1 MLSAFELDKWIM
13 NRKTLLENDDLI
25 ELIFKC
31 LEFNPRDRMRKEN
44 LMKNRFF
51 YTEYSE
57 TEKKSLTQN
66 SETRPDP
73 GEEEFQLS
81 TDNVSL
87 LTPIITQIKG
97 KKNLLYEMIHR
108 YIYT

>member
-1 MLSAFELDKWIM
+1 M

-57 TEKKSLTQN
+57 TEKPSLTQN
-66 SETRPDP
+66 SETRPDS
-73 GEEEFQLS
+73 GEEEYDLFKCWFLIESECGTQKVAIALITKKTFQSNFENKL
-81 TDNVSL
+81 NYF
-87 LTPIITQIKG
+87 KH
-97 KKNLLYEMIHR
+97 K
-108 YIYT
+108 